1 MKRGGAIVRIGAFGC
16 VVAQSAERS
25 DVVPGFVVE
34 SVDSNG
40 AGDCHVG
47 AFAAELALGCPTLEA
62 ARRAN
67 AAAAMSVTKHGPATG
82 PTRPELEAFLR

>member
-1 MKRGGAIVRIGAFGC
+1 MTRGGAIVRIGAGGC
-16 VVAQSAERS
+16 IVAESAAHSEI
-25 DVVPGFVVE
+25 VPGFPVE

-47 AFAAELALGCPTLEA
+47 AFAACLALGRPPLEA
-62 ARRAN
+62 ARWAN

-82 PTRPELEAFLR
+82 PTLTELEAFLG